1 MRYLHT
7 LDARQ
12 VNEVLAQARSTA
24 PMDDPCA
31 NKRHSEIHYIAPP
44 IKNKNDNEQS

>member
-24 PMDDPCA
+24 PMDVQCQG
-31 NKRHSEIHYIAPP
+31 KRPSEIHYIAPP
-44 IKNKNDNEQS
+44 IKNKKNNEQS

>member
-24 PMDDPCA
+24 PMDGQYAD
-31 NKRHSEIHYIAPP
+31 KRPSEINYIAPP
-44 IKNKNDNEQS
+44 IKKQERQ

>member
-24 PMDDPCA
+24 PEEGTFA
-31 NKRHSEIHYIAPP
+31 GKRLSEIHYAAPP
-44 IKNKNDNEQS
+44 ESKKNDNEQS

>member
-24 PMDDPCA
+24 PMDGPYAD
-31 NKRHSEIHYIAPP
+31 KRPSEIHYIAPP